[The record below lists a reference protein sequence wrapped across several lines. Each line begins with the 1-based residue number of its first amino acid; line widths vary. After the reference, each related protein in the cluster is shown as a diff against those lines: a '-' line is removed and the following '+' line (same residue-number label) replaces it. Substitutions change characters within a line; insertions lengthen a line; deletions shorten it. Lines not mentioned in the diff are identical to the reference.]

1 MSAAFLA
8 AAIVLSA
15 PVVIDG
21 DTLRDGAAVYR
32 LENVDAP
39 ETIRRARCPEEAAL
53 ADQAT
58 REAWRLI
65 LGARRVEAVPAGRI
79 DRYNRVVAKIFIDG
93 ADLGDALI
101 ARGLARPWR
110 GRPETWCGHR

>member
-1 MSAAFLA
+1 MSAAYFA
-8 AAIVLSA
+8 AAIALSA
-15 PVVIDG
+15 PVMIDG

-58 REAWRLI
+58 REAWRMI
-65 LGARRVEAVPAGRI
+65 LAARRVEARPSGRI
-79 DRYNRVVAKIFIDG
+79 DRYNRVVAKISVDG
-93 ADLGDALI
+93 EDLGEALI
-101 ARGLARPWR
+101 AKGLARPWTGQR
-110 GRPETWCGHR
+110 AKWCKQ